1 MKGYWLFILI
11 PALLCGCQPV
21 RNKTTVEQ
29 IYELDPSGR
38 IYVSPSLVKDPP
50 RRVAILP
57 FQSVVGGGRIEGSR
71 SIFHFLTRRED
82 ASAQVAEQM
91 RQTFFGQFAQLEFD
105 LLKMSRVDR
114 ILSQEGLE
122 SVEKIQSTPPQRLG
136 EILGADAVIFG
147 EITQFDYYYGFLYA
161 QLAAGLSIQMID
173 TRDGGVLW
181 HARDTR
187 RDHYLRVALDPIG
200 LAVGLFQ
207 IGFALMPI
215 NMMRAMDEVCRELV
229 GTIPPPKFPQENS

>member
-1 MKGYWLFILI
+1 MKMLWLFV
-11 PALLCGCQPV
+11 LLSAFLAGCQPV
-21 RNKTTVEQ
+21 RNKDTMEQ

-38 IYVSPSLVKDPP
+38 IYVSPSLVNDPP

-71 SIFHFLTRRED
+71 SIFHWLTRRED

-91 RQTFFGQFAQLEFD
+91 RQAFFGQFAQLEFD

-122 SVEKIQSTPPQRLG
+122 SVEKIRSTPAQHLG

-147 EITQFDYYYGFLYA
+147 EVSQFDYYYGLLYA
-161 QLAAGLSIQMID
+161 QLAAGLSMQMID
-173 TRDGGVLW
+173 TRDGRVLW
-181 HARDTR
+181 QVRDTR
-187 RDHYLRVALDPIG
+187 RDHWLRVALDPIG
-200 LAVGLFQ
+200 IAVGLFQ
-207 IGFALMPI
+207 IGFAMRPI
-215 NMMRAMDEVCRELV
+215 NMMRAMDEVCREIV
-229 GTIPPPKFPQENS
+229 GTIPPPKFTPENS